1 MYTDFYNLK
10 EKPFNLSPSPRF
22 LYLGDSHKEALA
34 LLSYGVTERKGF
46 ILLTG
51 EVGTG
56 KTTMIQA
63 LLSNLDYSVKYVYLS
78 NPILSSKEFMD
89 YLAFSAFKKKIHF
102 KSKTDFLLEFE
113 GFLEQCLQHQEIF
126 ILIVDEAQRLSF
138 DLLEEIRLLS
148 NMESAEEKLINIF
161 LVGQPELNVNLSDPR
176 CRAILQ
182 RISIRYNIEPLNLE
196 ETREYIG
203 SRLETAGA
211 KKGDDIFSK
220 DSIKAIYNYSQG
232 YPRMINILADN
243 AMLLGYSKE
252 KRKITPSM
260 IKQCYDD
267 MSLNDSF
274 LKKNLQRSEPDDI
287 KKHEPIP
294 SRRHWK
300 WAVLLFFIIMIVAI
314 GMSQSGQNIL
324 WELSK
329 IVTFNHEVLVDKVAK
344 EKRLLKKEKKPGKIE
359 RVDANPMK
367 DPVLPVIQTGKNR
380 LESRNIKQPEEP
392 KNMERSVPHVSGEK
406 NRYSDIVEEEKPE
419 KIEKSPPQASGEKN
433 RYSDIVEEEKP
444 EGMEKLFPEEDKK
457 SFKTVIVKQ
466 GDTLDQL
473 SIGIYNRADQK
484 IFNLVKK
491 HNPEIKDINKINVG
505 QTVIFPPLPIS
516 NGGPVY
522 TVHIAS
528 FQLFSHAQDL
538 FKKLMRE
545 GYFVSIRPG
554 YSERKEKIFRVI
566 LGNFESQ
573 RTCVKLETPFFRIM
587 AAYSS
592 AFLWLSKF

>member
-10 EKPFNLSPSPRF
+10 EKPFNLNPSPRF

-56 KTTMIQA
+56 KTTMIQT

-78 NPILSSKEFMD
+78 NPILSPEEFMD

-113 GFLEQCLQHQEIF
+113 GFLQQCLQHQEIF

-138 DLLEEIRLLS
+138 DLLEEVRLLS

-161 LVGQPELNVNLSDPR
+161 LVGQPELNENLSDPR
-176 CRAILQ
+176 CRALLQ
-182 RISIRYNIEPLNLE
+182 RISIRYNITPLNLE
-196 ETREYIG
+196 ETREYIDL
-203 SRLETAGA
+203 RLKTAGA

-220 DSIKAIYNYSQG
+220 DSIKAIYDYSQG

-243 AMLLGYSKE
+243 SMLLGYSKE
-252 KRKITPSM
+252 KRKITPLM

-274 LKKNLQRSEPDDI
+274 LKSSRQRSEPDKI
-287 KKHEPIP
+287 KKLGPIP
-294 SRRHWK
+294 SRRYWK
-300 WAVLLFFIIMIVAI
+300 WAALLFFIIVIVAI
-314 GMSQSGQNIL
+314 GMSQSGRNIL

-329 IVTFNHEVLVDKVAK
+329 VVTFNHEAPVDKVSK
-344 EKRLLKKEKKPGKIE
+344 EKPRVKKEKNPGKEE
-359 RVDANPMK
+359 RGSTNQMK
-367 DPVLPVIQTGKNR
+367 EHVLPVIQKGKNGP
-380 LESRNIKQPEEP
+380 EPTNITQPEEP
-392 KNMERSVPHVSGEK
+392 KKMERSAPQVSGK
-406 NRYSDIVEEEKPE
+406 KTGYTDIVQTEEPK
-419 KIEKSPPQASGEKN
+419 
-433 RYSDIVEEEKP
+433 
-444 EGMEKLFPEEDKK
+444 GMEKLFPEEDKR

-473 SIGIYNRADQK
+473 AIGIYNRADEK

-491 HNPEIKDINKINVG
+491 HNPEIKDINRINVG
-505 QTVIFPPLPIS
+505 QKVIFPPLPIS
-516 NGGPVY
+516 NAGPVY

-528 FQLFSHAQDL
+528 FILFSHAQDL

-554 YSERKEKIFRVI
+554 YDKRQGKVFRVI
-566 LGNFESQ
+566 LGNFKSREKAEEYAAMVREKGVSSYAEILL
-573 RTCVKLETPFFRIM
+573 LEMR
-587 AAYSS
+587 
-592 AFLWLSKF
+592 